1 MPATSA
7 GGRTVKVV
15 LEANVAGFAAAMAK
29 ASASAK
35 AHADQI
41 GKSLDKA
48 STYVDKHSQTIDK
61 IGRGFA
67 LAGAAAGAS
76 LVAVTRAAMGWES
89 EWAGVEKTV
98 DGTREQMAGLEAQ
111 LRAMARSMPA
121 THTEIAAVAE
131 SAGQLGVARESV
143 AAFTRTMIELGET
156 TNLTSEVA
164 SSSLA
169 QFMNVMQ
176 SAPQD
181 VGRLGATLVQ
191 LGNNGASTEADIM
204 ALSMRL
210 AAAGQ
215 QAGMTEADVMGV
227 ANAMASVG
235 IEAEAGGTA
244 MSMTWKQIG
253 AAVRE
258 GGDDLELIAK
268 TAGITAEEFAQAWG
282 EDAASATADFLEG
295 LGAVGAAGGDVNGVL
310 EDLGMTGMRQGDTL
324 LRLAAATKDAGA
336 ANDLLRDS
344 LEMGAEAFAD
354 STALAEEYAKR
365 AQTTESQVAVA
376 WNKIKDAAITAGEAT
391 LPVVAGLA
399 GGVGELADRF
409 NELPAGAQHFTVGMG
424 AVVAGGGLGLG
435 VLSQLITSTSA
446 VHQGLVQMGM
456 TARTAGLAM
465 GGIGIVLTAASLALG
480 TWMSRQ
486 AEAAALADR
495 YSDAITQQGEAV
507 GEYSRQMAIQELS
520 QQGALDAAKQLGV
533 GLDTLTDAV
542 HGNADAQTEIN
553 DRIQET
559 ILSWENGTGATREQ
573 YHAALDLNKAIS
585 SQASAYTDAA
595 EQARL
600 ESEALEA
607 STSATERDEQAR
619 QEQAQ
624 AVRQQEQALTELIQA
639 TQEYGST
646 LLALSG
652 SETGVASARQ
662 SALGLLETYTDE
674 WGNLNIAVDETTGKF
689 DLNTESG
696 LRAQQAIDNLAQAG
710 MRQIQV
716 MAESDATHEEL
727 VATAAKLTEEYV
739 SVATQ
744 LGIAEEKARDLAAAF
759 YEVPSEVPVKV
770 TASGIEDVEAYLK
783 RIPRYL
789 QVDMVVVPSGPSGGP
804 GPGFTATPGFSAGGA
819 VSGPGTTTSDS
830 VIARLSRDEHVLTAA
845 EVQAMGGHAAVYAM
859 RAALRD
865 GLPRYATGGPVY
877 AQAVHRRSWVNPPA
891 ANRPYPGVRDQHS
904 ADRPTVGSVTQHV
917 YGADVDTVWRD
928 LGRGLRKAGLRR

>member
-15 LEANVAGFAAAMAK
+15 LEANVAGFVAAMAK

-121 THTEIAAVAE
+121 THQEIAAVAE
-131 SAGQLGVARESV
+131 AAGQLGVARENV
-143 AAFTRTMIELGET
+143 AAFTRTMIQLGET
-156 TNLTSEVA
+156 TNLGADTGA
-164 SSSLA
+164 TQFA
-169 QFMNVMQ
+169 QFMNIMKT
-176 SAPQD
+176 APSD
-181 VGRLGATLVQ
+181 VDRLAAALVA

-204 ALSMRL
+204 ALSHRL
-210 AAAGQ
+210 AGTANQMDISEAAVLGF
-215 QAGMTEADVMGV
+215 

-244 MSMTWKQIG
+244 MSLTWKQID

-258 GGDDLELIAK
+258 GGDSLELIAR
-268 TAGITAEEFAQAWG
+268 TAGMTADQFSKAWG
-282 EDAASATADFLEG
+282 EDAAGATTSFVEG
-295 LGAVGAAGGDVNGVL
+295 LAGVKAAGGDVNGVL
-310 EDLGMTGMRQGDTL
+310 DQLGINGIRQSDTL
-324 LRLAAATKDAGA
+324 LRLAGAG
-336 ANDLLRDS
+336 DLLRES
-344 LEMGAEAFAD
+344 LELGAEAFAD
-354 STALAEEYAKR
+354 NTALAEEYAKR
-365 AQTTESQVAVA
+365 AQTTEAQVSVA
-376 WNKIKDAAITAGEAT
+376 WNRIKDAAITAGEAT

-553 DRIQET
+553 ERIQET
-559 ILSWENGTGATREQ
+559 ILSWENGTDTTREQ
-573 YHAALDLNKAIS
+573 YHAALDLNEALGKQS
-585 SQASAYTDAA
+585 SAYADAA
-595 EQARL
+595 AQAEL
-600 ESEALEA
+600 EAEALDA
-607 STSATERDEQAR
+607 STSASERDELSKQKQTQKIR
-619 QEQAQ
+619 E
-624 AVRQQEQALTELIQA
+624 QEQALDQLIAA
-639 TQEYGST
+639 TQTYGNT
-646 LLALSG
+646 LVALSG
-652 SETGVASARQ
+652 SETAVASARL
-662 SALGLLETYTDE
+662 SALGLLQTYTDE
-674 WGNLNIAVDETTGKF
+674 TGALTIAMNESRTEF

-696 LRAQQAIDNLAQAG
+696 LRAQQALDNLAQAG
-710 MRQIQV
+710 MRQIEV
-716 MAESDATHEEL
+716 MVESGATHDEL
-727 VATAAKLTEEYV
+727 AAKAAELTASYV
-739 SVATQ
+739 DTATQ
-744 LGIAEEKARDLAAAF
+744 LGQNEQAAKDLADAYYAVPDKIEL
-759 YEVPSEVPVKV
+759 EVI
-770 TASGIEDVEAYLK
+770 ASGVDEAQRQLK
-783 RIPRYL
+783 SIPRRL

-891 ANRPYPGVRDQHS
+891 ANRPYSGVRDQHS

-928 LGRGLRKAGLRR
+928 LGRGLRKAGLR